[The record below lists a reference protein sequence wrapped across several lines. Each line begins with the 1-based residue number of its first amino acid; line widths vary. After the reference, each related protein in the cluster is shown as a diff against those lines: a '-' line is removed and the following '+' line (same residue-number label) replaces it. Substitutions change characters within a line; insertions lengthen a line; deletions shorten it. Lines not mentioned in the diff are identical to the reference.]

1 MGDTI
6 QVHIDQGGGGG
17 GAVDSF
23 NGRTGAIVPQNGDY
37 NTGQVTEVVD
47 KKYVTDAEKLA
58 IANTSGTNT
67 GDETPTSV
75 KTKYES
81 NADTNVFTDSE
92 KTNLSNQSGTN
103 TGDETTSS
111 IQTKR
116 PLKTVNGTSL
126 EGTGDIPI
134 SSGGESY
141 TKIVVF
147 EDTALN
153 NFNTNVFTDV
163 PGMQITIDRDGDYT
177 FSAFLN
183 CNNDQ
188 SEEIDLTIALTPI
201 TNRVITLPDGST
213 VNVAAG
219 TQFTSQFQA
228 VRDRQQKNSDQTLT
242 GLFLLN
248 DLEINDLIDF
258 QINTRNDNVDLSNRR
273 AYGYTIN

>member
-1 MGDTI
+1 MGQTI
-6 QVHIDQGGGGG
+6 RADRSSGGGGG

-23 NGRTGAIVPQNGDY
+23 NGRTGAVVPQNADY
-37 NTGQVTEVVD
+37 NTGQVTEVVN
-47 KKYVTDAEKLA
+47 KKFVTDAEKLA

-81 NADTNVFTDSE
+81 NADTNAFTDSE

-126 EGTGDIPI
+126 EGSGNVVIPTGEAY
-134 SSGGESY
+134 S
-141 TKIVVF
+141 KIVVF

-242 GLFLLN
+242 GLFLFD

>member
-1 MGDTI
+1 MGQTI
-6 QVHIDQGGGGG
+6 RADRSSGGGGG
-17 GAVDSF
+17 GAVDSVF
-23 NGRTGAIVPQNGDY
+23 SRTGIVTAQNGDY

-47 KKYVTDAEKLA
+47 KKFVTDA
-58 IANTSGTNT
+58 
-67 GDETPTSV
+67 
-75 KTKYES
+75 
-81 NADTNVFTDSE
+81 E

-116 PLKTVNGTSL
+116 PLKTVNGTTL
-126 EGTGDIPI
+126 EGLGNVVIPTG
-134 SSGGESY
+134 ETY

-147 EDTALN
+147 EDTPLN
-153 NFNTNVFTDV
+153 NFNSNVFTDV
-163 PGMQITIDRDGDYT
+163 AGMQITIDRIGDYT

-242 GLFLLN
+242 GLFLFD

>member
-1 MGDTI
+1 MGQTI
-6 QVHIDQGGGGG
+6 RADRSSGDGG

-23 NGRTGAIVPQNGDY
+23 NGRTGTVVPQNGDY
-37 NTGQVTEVVD
+37 DTSQVTEVVN

-67 GDETPTSV
+67 GDETPLSV

-81 NADTNVFTDSE
+81 NANTNAFTDTE
-92 KTNLSNQSGTN
+92 KTKVNNLSGTN

-126 EGTGDIPI
+126 EGLGNVVIPTGETY
-134 SSGGESY
+134 S
-141 TKIVVF
+141 KIVVF
-147 EDTALN
+147 EDTPLN
-153 NFNTNVFTDV
+153 NFNSNVFTDV
-163 PGMQITIDRDGDYT
+163 AGMQITIDRIGDYT

-242 GLFLLN
+242 GLFLFD